1 MVRPP
6 LTSLL
11 TLTAS
16 VRAIKAS
23 ENLATDRSAITEDL
37 SQDLQDLQEL
47 QDLVD
52 DRSMNADFWL
62 VAHAPN
68 IDRFPRREVV
78 NEPPV
83 LPNFMA
89 RQRG

>member
-1 MVRPP
+1 

-16 VRAIKAS
+16 VRVIKAS

-37 SQDLQDLQEL
+37 SQEL

-52 DRSMNADFWL
+52 DRSMNADFL
-62 VAHAPN
+62 A
-68 IDRFPRREVV
+68 RRSR
-78 NEPPV
+78 P
-83 LPNFMA
+83 
-89 RQRG
+89 